1 MDRIKKAIDI
11 AFEYHQGQKRKV
23 IDAPYIIHIF
33 DVAKYLLSEPNT
45 PEEVII
51 AGILHDILEDTDYDP
66 EKLEQEFGKTVLGLV
81 KFVTEFGHTADMSR
95 EEKIRTWKKRKQKTI
110 HSCKQASREELLI
123 ILADKLSNLQS
134 IRESRITIGHS
145 IWKYFNA
152 SENDVAWYYNALR
165 DQFKAK
171 MKETR
176 MFWIFDELVDEIF
189 GVQYENV

>member
-1 MDRIKKAIDI
+1 VDRIKKAIDI

-23 IDAPYIIHIF
+23 TDAPYIVHIF

-51 AGILHDILEDTDYDP
+51 AGILHDMLEDTDYEPD
-66 EKLEQEFGKTVLGLV
+66 KLGEEFGKTVLGLV

-95 EEKIRTWKKRKQKTI
+95 EEKISTWKTRKQKTV

-123 ILADKLSNLQS
+123 ILADKLANLQS
-134 IRESRITIGHS
+134 IRESLVTTGNS
-145 IWKYFNA
+145 TWKYFNA
-152 SENDVAWYYNALR
+152 SESDLGWYYSALR
-165 DQFKAK
+165 DQFKVK
-171 MKETR
+171 IKETR

-189 GVQYENV
+189 GVQCENV